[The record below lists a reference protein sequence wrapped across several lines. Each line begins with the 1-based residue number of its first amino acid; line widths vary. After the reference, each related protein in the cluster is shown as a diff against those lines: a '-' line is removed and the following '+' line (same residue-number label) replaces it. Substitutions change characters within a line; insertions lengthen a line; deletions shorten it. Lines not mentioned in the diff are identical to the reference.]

1 MWDAQARRD
10 TVIVLP
16 EEIDLINATHVTE
29 KLTLTVSSGTTTSA
43 DMTATTFCDCAGARA
58 IVRAHLRATDNG
70 AELCLV
76 VAEEPVRRVLGLLR
90 IDHLLA
96 TYPSLAA
103 AQARPGPIATSDG

>member
-10 TVIVLP
+10 TVVVLP
-16 EEIDLINATHVTE
+16 EEIDLINAARVGE
-29 KLTLTVSSGTTTSA
+29 QLTLTVSNGSTTIA

-58 IVRAHLRATDNG
+58 IVGAHRCATDSG

-96 TYPSLAA
+96 TYPSVAA
-103 AQARPGPIATSDG
+103 ARARPGPVATN